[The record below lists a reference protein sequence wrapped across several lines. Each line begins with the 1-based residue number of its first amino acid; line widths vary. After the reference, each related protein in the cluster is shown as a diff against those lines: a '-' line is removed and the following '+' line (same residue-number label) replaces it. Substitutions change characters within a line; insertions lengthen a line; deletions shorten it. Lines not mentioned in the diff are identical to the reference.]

1 MRSCADKVIEA
12 RQLRS
17 PTDGKRT
24 WYYLFERA
32 GVLDNPMHRR
42 HTWRSETTFT
52 NDEQLSIHMATARDA
67 AGAPKPNPTP
77 TKGAKAQLMG
87 LVVTTKYNSA
97 RVTVLRKIAPGHS
110 GAGRWIVK
118 THDDTL
124 LRARA
129 RHILC
134 LESSTS
140 SPSAQPASSTFDDTA
155 SVVSLG
161 EPSTVGSSRSASA
174 VTSPQHASGFS
185 SPQHSSAFPSPQQE
199 LNEEYAASQREQLER
214 QETQRTAKLLLP
226 ASYSST
232 PTKTSLH
239 HAASALAGA
248 RGGGS
253 IPQHKLGAMLLLQQE
268 QSRQAMKAMQA
279 KQLAEQEQEQA
290 QERARLKLQIL
301 QANVSKA
308 QQEQKARE
316 QQEQAQEQQEHEQHE
331 GSDCEESSWGDQEVE
346 KEEARWYQMAQ
357 VKAKQRGQQEQLQQ
371 VLTTALSLPTKDPNV
386 PNPNP
391 NLNLNPNIPRRSVLS
406 YSSSRSSRTERL
418 QSSWRQRMKANRRSW
433 GSRRLRRRRR
443 GGIRWSR

>member
-1 MRSCADKVIEA
+1 MTSAMKDLALMRSGDDKVIEA

-42 HTWRSETTFT
+42 RTWRSETTFT

-155 SVVSLG
+155 SVVSSLG
-161 EPSTVGSSRSASA
+161 EPSTVGSSSSASA
-174 VTSPQHASGFS
+174 VTSPQHAS
-185 SPQHSSAFPSPQQE
+185 AFPSPQQKLDGE
-199 LNEEYAASQREQLER
+199 FAASQREQLER
-214 QETQRTAKLLLP
+214 EETQRTAKLLLP

-239 HAASALAGA
+239 HAAAAAVGP

-253 IPQHKLGAMLLLQQE
+253 IPQHELGAMLLLQQE

-357 VKAKQRGQQEQLQQ
+357 VKAKQREQQEQLQQ
-371 VLTTALSLPTKDPNV
+371 VLTTALSLPTKYPNV

-418 QSSWRQRMKANRRSW
+418 QSSWRQRC
-433 GSRRLRRRRR
+433 
-443 GGIRWSR
+443 